1 MSRDEP
7 LNLVAL
13 DAEDLQVISACLQDG
28 ITRLVDMTYLPRQ
41 RKFAAVF
48 SRFRW
53 EKSARAERG
62 DERVRCGI
70 HFNDIARVQVNG
82 IDQADRN
89 GLLPLLAITA
99 EETGDGAAIT
109 LAFAG
114 NGTIRLSAGCI
125 DAQLMDMGQP
135 WLAQARPDHTSE
147 D

>member
-1 MSRDEP
+1 MSRNDP

-13 DAEDLQVISACLQDG
+13 DGDDLQVISACLQDG

-41 RKFAAVF
+41 RTFAAVF

-53 EKSARAERG
+53 EKSARAEQG
-62 DERVRCGI
+62 DERVRSGV
-70 HFNDIARVQVNG
+70 HFNDVTRVQVNN

-89 GLLPLLAITA
+89 GLLPLLAVTA
-99 EETGDGAAIT
+99 EEGEAGALIT

-125 DAQLMDMGQP
+125 DAQLMDMGHP
-135 WLAQARPDHTSE
+135 WLAQSRPSHPNE